1 MDSIPPALLML
12 AAAAV
17 VPLLPGAARPWVVVA
32 APTIVL
38 VQIIVWL
45 DPEST
50 RTISWLG
57 LELTL
62 LAADNVNEI
71 WATVF
76 TLVGIG
82 GGIFGL
88 HLRDRWQQTA
98 ILAYGGSALG
108 VLFAGDL
115 LTLIAFW
122 EGMAVASTVLVLQGG
137 RPRSHGAG
145 QRYFYAHMVGGSL
158 LLAGILW
165 HFGETGSLAIEHFD
179 SGPAA
184 WLMFAGVAVN
194 AALVPVHAWLS
205 DAYPEASAVGM
216 VFLGAFTTKTGVYVM
231 LRMFDGWDILL
242 VAGPAMAIYAA
253 VFALMEN
260 DIRRLLAYHIIS
272 SVGFMVTAVG
282 LGTAAGAASVADQV
296 FTHVLWQ
303 ATMVMG
309 AGAVLHATGATKLTD
324 LGGLAAPLRWVLAAY
339 LAGALSIAV
348 FPLLAG
354 LEASHLYAEHGGGVD
369 LRWAATLLFAA
380 SVGTVLAVAVKLP
393 YYAFFAP
400 ARDNA
405 AVTTPVPWGM
415 YAAMGAGA
423 VLSIAVGVLPGA
435 ASDMFG
441 LHVEHAAYTTATIVS
456 GLQVLVLSAVGAWL
470 FLPKLAGRDT
480 VTLDV
485 DWVDRKAGHPVS
497 ALVLQPL
504 EAVFTVAQT
513 GAAWTV
519 RVTTRFIA
527 RPELGSAWVSR
538 PPLGTA
544 VAALIVTFG
553 VVVLVAELW

>member
-32 APTIVL
+32 APAIVL

-76 TLVGIG
+76 ALVGIG

-216 VFLGAFTTKTGVYVM
+216 VFLGAFTTKIGVYVM

-400 ARDNA
+400 ARNNA
-405 AVTTPVPWGM
+405 AVTTRLPWGM

-456 GLQVLVLSAVGAWL
+456 GLQVLALSAVGAWL

-480 VTLDV
+480 VTLDA
-485 DWVDRKAGHPVS
+485 DWVYRKAGHPVS
-497 ALVLQPL
+497 ALILQPL

-513 GAAWTV
+513 GATWTV

>member
-205 DAYPEASAVGM
+205 DAYPEASAVGWCSS
-216 VFLGAFTTKTGVYVM
+216 A
-231 LRMFDGWDILL
+231 RSR
-242 VAGPAMAIYAA
+242 
-253 VFALMEN
+253 
-260 DIRRLLAYHIIS
+260 RRLAC
-272 SVGFMVTAVG
+272 T
-282 LGTAAGAASVADQV
+282 
-296 FTHVLWQ
+296 
-303 ATMVMG
+303 
-309 AGAVLHATGATKLTD
+309 
-324 LGGLAAPLRWVLAAY
+324 
-339 LAGALSIAV
+339 
-348 FPLLAG
+348 
-354 LEASHLYAEHGGGVD
+354 
-369 LRWAATLLFAA
+369 
-380 SVGTVLAVAVKLP
+380 
-393 YYAFFAP
+393 
-400 ARDNA
+400 
-405 AVTTPVPWGM
+405 
-415 YAAMGAGA
+415 
-423 VLSIAVGVLPGA
+423 
-435 ASDMFG
+435 
-441 LHVEHAAYTTATIVS
+441 
-456 GLQVLVLSAVGAWL
+456 
-470 FLPKLAGRDT
+470 
-480 VTLDV
+480 
-485 DWVDRKAGHPVS
+485 
-497 ALVLQPL
+497 
-504 EAVFTVAQT
+504 
-513 GAAWTV
+513 
-519 RVTTRFIA
+519 
-527 RPELGSAWVSR
+527 
-538 PPLGTA
+538 
-544 VAALIVTFG
+544 
-553 VVVLVAELW
+553 